1 MRISTKCLALFIS
14 VIMVVTVMPALL
26 VSAADYTED
35 FSDCEEGTTFTAG
48 QYTYITDNGIDTNAG
63 YTSYDA
69 SKISGGGWGFK
80 PGTGVVATITDG
92 ALKFD
97 HSAAA
102 AENYDYVYYATDGA
116 IKESVEIEFDYNFTC
131 TASLKEIVN
140 ITGIDKP
147 VLYCYAG
154 ELYFN
159 DKWDQTGMD
168 NKSVKK
174 IGVSGRA
181 YLKVDY
187 STGKVTCGKYSGS
200 TLTMLDTD
208 LTFEPT
214 QAVTGLRFTFGP
226 TWAANTG
233 LYSIDNVSIKTLAAA
248 PVALS
253 CELNGTTATT
263 TFNSAAVADFTDD
276 SVYLV
281 TGLYDANDKL
291 LQVVAGV
298 ETLTD
303 GTATHTANFT
313 AADGAYVKVFAW
325 DATDKLTPITASVTE
340 PLS

>member
-35 FSDCEEGTTFTAG
+35 FSDCAEGTTFTAG
-48 QYTYITDNGIDTNAG
+48 QYTYITDNGIDTNAD

-131 TASLKEIVN
+131 IASLKEIVK
-140 ITGIDKP
+140 ITGIDKNVFHP
-147 VLYCYAG
+147 YSGYLCAG
-154 ELYFN
+154 N
-159 DKWDQTGMD
+159 ARDTSSWDATADKRFAQ
-168 NKSVKK
+168 
-174 IGVSGRA
+174 SGRA
-181 YLKVDY
+181 YIKVDY
-187 STGKVTCGKYSGS
+187 STGTISVGANDRISET
-200 TLTMLDTD
+200 TVITFDT
-208 LTFEPT
+208 E
-214 QAVTGLRFTFGP
+214 QAVTGLKFTFGP